1 MILGVRIK
9 ELRKQKGLTQQQLGD
24 LIGVTK
30 VSVCCYENGTRIPNL
45 DTLLDMAD
53 IFGVDVSYLVG
64 RDNFIIAE
72 GNHYYMSKE
81 EVKLIQELRNSPILY
96 KKFINES
103 KRTISILEHTLK

>member
-9 ELRKQKGLTQQQLGD
+9 ELRKQKGLTQQQLGN

-72 GNHYYMSKE
+72 GNHYYMAKE